1 MTETQIVFI
10 DGGNTFEN
18 REEYLD
24 FLRERN
30 LSIESS
36 EVWNKTDY
44 LEEKLDYEVIR
55 VDMPCRENAS
65 YEEWEITFEKYLP
78 LVSEKIVFIG
88 LSLGGTFLAKYLSE
102 NRISKEIKET
112 YLIAAPFDDDLF
124 NEKLTNGFQIGEDL
138 SLLEEN
144 AQKLEL
150 MFARDDDVVP
160 VRHADKYRQNLSDPK
175 ITVYEDR
182 QGHFQME
189 RFLELVE
196 KINSPSEEK

>member
-1 MTETQIVFI
+1 MTEPQVVFI

-24 FLRERN
+24 FLRDR
-30 LSIESS
+30 SVSTGKS
-36 EVWNKTDY
+36 QVWNKTDY
-44 LEEKLDYEVIR
+44 LEEKLDYEVVR
-55 VDMPCRENAS
+55 LDMPCRENAR

-78 LVSEKIVFIG
+78 LISDELILVG
-88 LSLGGTFLAKYLSE
+88 LSLGATFLAKYLSG
-102 NRISKEIKET
+102 NRISKDVKET

-124 NEKLTNGFQIGEDL
+124 NEKLTNGFQVGEDL

-144 AQKLEL
+144 TQKLEV

-160 VRHADKYRQNLSDPK
+160 VRHADKYREKLSDPK

-189 RFLELVE
+189 HFPELVE